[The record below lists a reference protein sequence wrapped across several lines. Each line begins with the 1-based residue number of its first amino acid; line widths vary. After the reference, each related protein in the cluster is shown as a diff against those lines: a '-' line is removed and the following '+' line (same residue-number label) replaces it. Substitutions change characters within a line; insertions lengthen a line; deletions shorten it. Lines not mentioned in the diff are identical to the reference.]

1 MSISLP
7 RAQRRLVDAQHAQ
20 AVIKVRAEAPGLDR
34 AVEVDVSGRD
44 DPYVDRNRFLP
55 AEPLDLAFLQEAQ
68 QARLAFDRH
77 VADFVEKQRAAVRR
91 FDPARA
97 PLVRAGERAA
107 LVAEQFRL
115 QQVMRN
121 RAAIDRDER
130 PLAAAGALVNRE
142 RRQLLPVP
150 DSPEMNTLASVFA
163 TLRIV
168 LNSCCIASQ
177 LPIIPCSPIDAA

>member
-1 MSISLP
+1 MSLP
-7 RAQRRLVDAQHAQ
+7 RAA
-20 AVIKVRAEAPGLDR
+20 AVRGCAARTGGDRGPHGSARLDR
-34 AVEVDVSGRD
+34 AVEIDVRGRD
-44 DPYVDRNRFLP
+44 DPHVDRDRFLP

-107 LVAEQFRL
+107 LIAEQLRL

-130 PLAAAGALVNRE
+130 PLAADGALVDRE
-142 RRQLLPVP
+142 RRQFLAGSRLARDEHARVGLRDLADRAEQLLHR
-150 DSPEMNTLASVFA
+150 LAVA
-163 TLRIV
+163 DH
-168 LNSCCIASQ
+168 
-177 LPIIPCSPIDAA
+177 PCSPIDAA